1 MFFICIM
8 LILFISSFNLLLSM
22 LIEKS
27 INISLVY
34 EEGNIFRCLLLM
46 LITVVL
52 YFILLFIKMNL
63 QVVICENKK
72 IKLRNNIVK
81 KALDSNINNQMS
93 ADLSHINKLIFYD
106 SKVVSSRDKDVV
118 FKFTEIAF
126 SVLGGLA
133 YLYFSNLYIGL
144 ASTLLLLVFFNF
156 SNKYSSIIRNLNARA
171 IKISESVSGIFYDVF
186 EASEI
191 IKVYQGKGF
200 FAGRFDK
207 VESVKEDNFIR
218 LDYKKN
224 MLKAFTILG
233 IMTLQIT
240 TILIAG
246 SLFDLSQNA
255 GMIVGIINVL
265 IGSIFYPFIDIQD
278 VIIAKNEYYNSE
290 RRIKE
295 FIDNHSSETSGAISQ
310 SLSEVEKIVFDN
322 VSVRYDQSCSIT
334 YENFEFVRNEI
345 TAVYGES
352 GTGKTTIAKLLLN
365 RLKPEKG
372 RIKVT
377 DTYGHVQS
385 LDGSRKVSYL
395 SSNNNLLQASVMD
408 NLRMGNE
415 EISRE
420 EALKA
425 LKKLNLFDKISGNPS
440 GTDAVIGTDIDFS
453 EGEKRRLCL
462 IRTMLQAEN
471 FVILDEPLASID
483 KDNIKNALEFI
494 AEKRDRLGIIIISHD
509 KDLDL
514 IADRTYVIKGRK
526 A

>member
-1 MFFICIM
+1 
-8 LILFISSFNLLLSM
+8 
-22 LIEKS
+22 
-27 INISLVY
+27 
-34 EEGNIFRCLLLM
+34 
-46 LITVVL
+46 
-52 YFILLFIKMNL
+52 
-63 QVVICENKK
+63 
-72 IKLRNNIVK
+72 
-81 KALDSNINNQMS
+81 
-93 ADLSHINKLIFYD
+93 
-106 SKVVSSRDKDVV
+106 
-118 FKFTEIAF
+118 
-126 SVLGGLA
+126 
-133 YLYFSNLYIGL
+133 
-144 ASTLLLLVFFNF
+144 
-156 SNKYSSIIRNLNARA
+156 
-171 IKISESVSGIFYDVF
+171 
-186 EASEI
+186 
-191 IKVYQGKGF
+191 
-200 FAGRFDK
+200 
-207 VESVKEDNFIR
+207 
-218 LDYKKN
+218 
-224 MLKAFTILG
+224 MLKAFTLLG

-295 FIDNHSSETSGAISQ
+295 FIDSNSSETSGEISQ

-377 DTYGHVQS
+377 DTYGHVQN